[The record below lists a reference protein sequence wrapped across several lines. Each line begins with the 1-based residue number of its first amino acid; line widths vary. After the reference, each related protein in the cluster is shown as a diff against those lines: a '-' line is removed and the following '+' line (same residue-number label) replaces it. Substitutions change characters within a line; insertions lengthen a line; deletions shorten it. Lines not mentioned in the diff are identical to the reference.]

1 MATSFNGSLGQT
13 NNYSSINELITK
25 WPTAAQNQGIQ
36 LSGIAFDGGVTD
48 YLDPTVI
55 SNLTFATN
63 APQSFLSYG
72 SINGIGV
79 PSSYSGWFT
88 EVTKNRAE
96 INHDPNTN
104 QSQVLK
110 VKWADNQDITSATI
124 GLSGLLPKTSPGDGD
139 QGNEVGVLQLFK
151 DGAPVS
157 ASNFTIT
164 RLNPPNPPNPQKPIG
179 VSSAVTFIGDRI
191 DGTFTF
197 QIVGNPLTGVTF
209 DELRFSA
216 QSYDSPTVDYA
227 TSSFKSDG
235 SDYLVRNIEYQ
246 GISVAPTSPSLFQF
260 QQPNYTVPEG
270 GVATINVTRT
280 GGTGVASINYATV
293 DGTASS
299 AGTAPDY
306 ATAAGVLNFAAGQ
319 TTASFTVTALTDL
332 ILESPET
339 VSLVLSGGN
348 ASTNPSIL
356 TINDVAPTPTP
367 TPPSSSLFQFQQA
380 NYTVPE
386 GGVATINVTRTGG
399 TGAASSINYAT
410 VDATAS
416 STGSAPDYTT
426 AAGTLTFGAGQ
437 TTASFTVTA
446 LSDLILESPETVSL
460 VLSGGN
466 VGSNPSFLTILDVPP
481 TPTPTPTSPSL
492 FQFAQPNYTVAE
504 GGVATINVT
513 RTGGTGAASINY
525 ATLDGTASS
534 AGTAADYTA
543 AAGALSF
550 AAGQTTA
557 SFTVTALTDLNVESP
572 ETVNLVLLGG
582 NVGST
587 PSLLTINDVPPTGGT
602 TPPPTPTST
611 SLFQFAQPNYT
622 VAEGG
627 VATINVTRT
636 GGTGAAAINYATL
649 DGSASSAGT
658 AADYNSAAGL
668 LNFAAGQ
675 TTASFTV
682 TALTDSILESPETV
696 NLVLFGGNVSSPSIL
711 TINDVPPTGG
721 TTPPPTS
728 TSLFEFAQPNYTVAE
743 GGVAT
748 INVTRTGG
756 TGAAAINYQTLDGSA
771 SSAGTAGDYTP
782 AAGLL
787 NFAAGQTTAS
797 FTVTA
802 LTDSILESP
811 ETVNLVLLGGNVGS
825 TPSKLTI
832 NDVPPTGTV
841 PGGTTPGGTTP
852 MSGGNTYFFGAANYS
867 VTEGSAASITI
878 NRSGNLSV
886 PGTITFLTSGGSAKS
901 TDPGKDYSSV
911 FLTVNFAAGQ
921 TSAQVPVPTLTDPL
935 TEPTETVGLFLSGGT
950 LGSPSLA
957 VLSILDATPVTPT
970 SFFYGP
976 SPDPITDGGTGVVT
990 INRTGNTSVSE
1001 SVNYLILPPASI
1013 ATDPIYPE
1021 DYNITPFSP
1030 TNSNGG
1036 QVTFAAGVTSVSL
1049 TISNV
1054 LSNTSGQVTLGF
1066 GPGANIGFP
1075 PNSQITLI

>member
-602 TPPPTPTST
+602 TPPPT
-611 SLFQFAQPNYT
+611 
-622 VAEGG
+622 
-627 VATINVTRT
+627 
-636 GGTGAAAINYATL
+636 
-649 DGSASSAGT
+649 
-658 AADYNSAAGL
+658 
-668 LNFAAGQ
+668 
-675 TTASFTV
+675 
-682 TALTDSILESPETV
+682 
-696 NLVLFGGNVSSPSIL
+696 
-711 TINDVPPTGG
+711 
-721 TTPPPTS
+721 S